1 MSTAPP
7 EFPAPFR
14 HAGRLVWD
22 RHDTENYKRA
32 LIGLPP
38 LERDPQK
45 PIEFVTART
54 LTAELPYGRRTIGRR
69 VKGRIQGEAHP
80 ALATA

>member
-1 MSTAPP
+1 
-7 EFPAPFR
+7 
-14 HAGRLVWD
+14 
-22 RHDTENYKRA
+22 
-32 LIGLPP
+32 
-38 LERDPQK
+38 
-45 PIEFVTART
+45 VTART